1 MALKATIHKAELT
14 ISDLD
19 RGYYATHALTV
30 ARHPSETEE
39 RMMVRL
45 VAFAL
50 FADERLEFGKG
61 LCVDDEP
68 DLWLRD
74 LTGHVLRWIDV
85 GQPDEKWL
93 RKACGR
99 AESVVVLSYGR
110 AADVWL
116 GRHRRSAGP
125 ARPADRAA
133 ARSRGGAGAGR
144 AVRARHA
151 AAMHDPGRR
160 IVDHRWRAHR
170 ARDAAHAAG
179 CGGLSRFRRVSR

>member
-14 ISDLD
+14 ISDMD
-19 RGYYATHALTV
+19 RGYYATHALTI

-50 FADERLEFGKG
+50 FAEERLEFGKG

-74 LTGHVLRWIDV
+74 LTGDVLRWIDV
-85 GQPDEKWL
+85 GQPDEKWI

-99 AESVVVLSYGR
+99 AEEVVVLSYGR
-110 AADVWL
+110 AADIWWSGVVNKL
-116 GRHRRSAGP
+116 GRQDRLTVLNLDPEVPP
-125 ARPADRAA
+125 AL
-133 ARSRGGAGAGR
+133 
-144 AVRARHA
+144 
-151 AAMHDPGRR
+151 AAMTERGMRLQCTIQDGELWITDGGRTVH
-160 IVDHRWRAHR
+160 IVAQTLM
-170 ARDAAHAAG
+170 
-179 CGGLSRFRRVSR
+179 GGRG

>member
-110 AADVWL
+110 AADVWWDGIAGRL
-116 GRHRRSAGP
+116 GRLGRLTVLQLDPEVALALAGLC
-125 ARPADRAA
+125 ACGMRLQCTIQD
-133 ARSRGGAGAGR
+133 GELWITDG
-144 AVRARHA
+144 VRTVHVTPRTRL
-151 AAMHDPGRR
+151 G
-160 IVDHRWRAHR
+160 
-170 ARDAAHAAG
+170 AAG
-179 CGGLSRFRRVSR
+179 